1 VGDAIS
7 VADTDETITRI
18 EQASGS
24 LIGPPFTSPAGGRM
38 AVVADPDGTGFCLW
52 QPGGHHGAQLVNEP
66 GAWAMSSL
74 HTPDL
79 ETSRR
84 FYGAV
89 FGWQPEPFG
98 DATLFDTNPFGAAR
112 MVIAVLPEMRKR
124 RSGVIIDFGSL
135 AARCRSRSTLTCRPP
150 RRRYSP
156 GARAMDGSA
165 CSLWWRLPTLAYT
178 PRPHVRRGE

>member
-1 VGDAIS
+1 MGDAIS

-89 FGWQPEPFG
+89 FGWQQNRLATPPFSTPTRSAPPG
-98 DATLFDTNPFGAAR
+98 WSSRCCRRCGNAA
-112 MVIAVLPEMRKR
+112 A
-124 RSGVIIDFGSL
+124 G
-135 AARCRSRSTLTCRPP
+135 
-150 RRRYSP
+150 
-156 GARAMDGSA
+156 
-165 CSLWWRLPTLAYT
+165 
-178 PRPHVRRGE
+178 